1 MFHARVD
8 TSSGRVDY
16 ADAGHGLTFLVR
28 ADGSHER
35 LVSED
40 VPLGLGLTERWS
52 TTGLELQP
60 GDMIVSCSDGVLDL
74 FDGTAADLDRIA
86 ALVARER
93 SAAGVIAAVA
103 RLARDTVLPDDVTVI
118 AARRE
123 LVPAAPAAA

>member
-1 MFHARVD
+1 
-8 TSSGRVDY
+8 
-16 ADAGHGLTFLVR
+16 
-28 ADGSHER
+28 
-35 LVSED
+35 
-40 VPLGLGLTERWS
+40 
-52 TTGLELQP
+52 
-60 GDMIVSCSDGVLDL
+60 MIVSCSDGVLDL

-123 LVPAAPAAA
+123 PVPAAPAAA